1 MKVFLGL
8 IREDYL
14 YHVFM
19 SVTSMDHIETILWDF
34 WKEVALDF
42 RFCWELDIGLW
53 VLRNH
58 FDLCYRFIFLCD
70 PNLFMCI
77 FLLPLI
83 EENIGV
89 SMRIPLTCVFS
100 FTKSLIF
107 EVWNIIIPNNI
118 VIEFKPFFILSD
130 VLHLTIFYY
139 RVVMTL
145 AGWSVVN
152 NYSFKFIL
160 EVIFFWNGRVGGFGI
175 GCVLFEV

>member
-1 MKVFLGL
+1 MPISLLNWINCLLWNILIQSILDLIFDDQFFLKSH
-8 IREDYL
+8 L
-14 YHVFM
+14 YF
-19 SVTSMDHIETILWDF
+19 LLNWYDF
-34 WKEVALDF
+34 
-42 RFCWELDIGLW
+42 
-53 VLRNH
+53 
-58 FDLCYRFIFLCD
+58 CYRLIFLCD